1 MDDVLSRS
9 SVGQTRGQPRQ
20 TAAAG
25 RGRVSLWKRLALLY
39 RLFLRADEIGL
50 KVEGAPPQR
59 RREVA
64 FGYWWRGQ
72 NE

>member
-9 SVGQTRGQPRQ
+9 SVGRIRRQPSSQ

-39 RLFLRADEIGL
+39 RLFLRANEISL

-64 FGYWWRGQ
+64 FRYWW
-72 NE
+72 